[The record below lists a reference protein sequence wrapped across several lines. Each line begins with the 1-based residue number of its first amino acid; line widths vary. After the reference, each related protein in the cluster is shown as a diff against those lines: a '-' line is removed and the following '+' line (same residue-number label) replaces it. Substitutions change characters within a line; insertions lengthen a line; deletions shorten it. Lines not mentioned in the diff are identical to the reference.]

1 MTACCFTILL
11 RFKPIGKFLNTVT
24 EVVYFSDL
32 IDLADS
38 CSSARILERIVCV
51 IVLKLV
57 CIHYTHRIIVGQH
70 HFDTCIW
77 LGYTF
82 LIWIITTLRS
92 VSTCMHALSLIC
104 AVYVYTHAI
113 LTRSTLSF
121 VNNNLIEKHN
131 ADINLVCN
139 LSSCYDN

>member
-57 CIHYTHRIIVGQH
+57 CIHFYAQDNSGSDRSILILA
-70 HFDTCIW
+70 FD
-77 LGYTF
+77 
-82 LIWIITTLRS
+82 
-92 VSTCMHALSLIC
+92 
-104 AVYVYTHAI
+104 
-113 LTRSTLSF
+113 
-121 VNNNLIEKHN
+121 
-131 ADINLVCN
+131 
-139 LSSCYDN
+139 